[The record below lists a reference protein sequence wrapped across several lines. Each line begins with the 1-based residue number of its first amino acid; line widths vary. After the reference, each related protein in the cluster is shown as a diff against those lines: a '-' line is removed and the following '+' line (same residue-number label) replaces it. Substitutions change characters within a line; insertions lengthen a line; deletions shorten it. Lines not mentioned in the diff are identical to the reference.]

1 MFAASRYQIRNGF
14 LRALPTWYEMGV
26 SKLSNRLRVFW
37 EEASQESAAKI
48 EEMHQRTELAKSLR
62 NQLWTS
68 SKPLVEFKSWYG
80 KWSNRINT
88 AWALPWLERRLKKR
102 SWTKRW
108 FVRGPTLI
116 TVRLVT
122 FPVALAAAWLLYV
135 AASGVALVKLG
146 PTYAR
151 FQLFK
156 SRELAARAERRRGL
170 LAGAE
175 SSLQDALELRP
186 DDAFFKS
193 RLEDNL
199 SPHGSRQYES
209 FPEFLEDGEIWLDP
223 AKWTNPEKSSVL
235 RSIFTRDLRWP
246 NYPEEIA
253 FSEYEIS
260 AEFLDESLARAES
273 LKSLLN
279 YEVEFPVRLET
290 PDLFI
295 DMERDGDM
303 LRSFVGSGA
312 MGVAV
317 SVNLN
322 NWDLHYLSDDS
333 DAMFAAGASLN
344 FFIDCSINLSRHPK
358 YQRAAY
364 TITELAAT
372 QASSLSTWTTNA
384 AFAAD
389 VEGIRTGRL
398 SQPPK
403 AHRVKGYI
411 RTLTER
417 QPTDEARDRAPAF
430 IRRNMAPNDT
440 FVRPHQRGG
449 GAAAEHLYT
458 RLRTYSSLADFLA
471 TAPRL

>member
-1 MFAASRYQIRNGF
+1 MFAAFRYQIRNGF

-37 EEASQESAAKI
+37 EEVSQESAAKI
-48 EEMHQRTELAKSLR
+48 EEMHQRTELANSLR
-62 NQLWTS
+62 KQLWTS
-68 SKPLVEFKSWYG
+68 SKPLAEFKSWWG
-80 KWSNRINT
+80 KWNNRINT
-88 AWALPWLERRLKKR
+88 AWALPWLERRLR
-102 SWTKRW
+102 ERAWTKRW

-116 TVRLVT
+116 LLRLVAL
-122 FPVALAAAWLLYV
+122 PVALAAAFLLCV

-151 FQLFK
+151 FQLSK
-156 SRELAARAERRRGL
+156 SRELAARAEGRRGL

-175 SSLQDALELRP
+175 SSLQDALGLAP

-193 RLEDNL
+193 RLEDIS
-199 SPHGSRQYES
+199 SPHGSSQYES
-209 FPEFLEDGEIWLDP
+209 FPEFLADGQIWLDP
-223 AKWTNPEKSSVL
+223 AKWTPAENSSVL

-246 NYPEEIA
+246 NYPEEFA
-253 FSEYEIS
+253 FSDYEIS

-290 PDLFI
+290 SELFI
-295 DMERDGDM
+295 AMERDGDM

-317 SVNLN
+317 SVNLT

-344 FFIDCSINLSRHPK
+344 FFIDCSMNLSLHPK
-358 YQRAAY
+358 YERVVDTTA
-364 TITELAAT
+364 EPAAT
-372 QASSLSTWTTNA
+372 QISPLSIWTTNA

-398 SQPPK
+398 GQPPK
-403 AHRVKGYI
+403 AHRVKGFI
-411 RTLTER
+411 RTLTEG

-430 IRRNMAPNDT
+430 IRRNMGPDDT

-449 GAAAEHLYT
+449 GAAAERLYT